1 MTQLPS
7 LFKQKNFI
15 TENASLL
22 NSESKKAILS
32 IVLLEIGDEV
42 IMKSMNKN
50 NIDINL
56 DLVEDKNKLTIT
68 HIYNIVSARIENL
81 KNPAR

>member
-1 MTQLPS
+1 MSTLPS

-22 NSESKKAILS
+22 NNESKKAILS
-32 IVLLEIGDEV
+32 IVLLEIGEEA

-56 DLVEDKNKLTIT
+56 DIIEDKNKLTIT